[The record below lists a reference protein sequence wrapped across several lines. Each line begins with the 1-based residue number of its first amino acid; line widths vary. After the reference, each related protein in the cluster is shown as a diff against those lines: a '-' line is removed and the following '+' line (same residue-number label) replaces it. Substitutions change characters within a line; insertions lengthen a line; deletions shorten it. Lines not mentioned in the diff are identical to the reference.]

1 MQVFKKID
9 KRQESF
15 LANTDNSLAVFVV
28 SKWDRIFESAVC
40 KWEVKCN
47 VKLRPNYFSVNFSV
61 LAVVFRQQIKK
72 NPGNFA

>member
-9 KRQESF
+9 KRQELF

-28 SKWDRIFESAVC
+28 SKWDRIFESTVC

-47 VKLRPNYFSVNFSV
+47 VKLRPNYFSVYFSV
-61 LAVVFRQQIKK
+61 LAVAFCRQI
-72 NPGNFA
+72 